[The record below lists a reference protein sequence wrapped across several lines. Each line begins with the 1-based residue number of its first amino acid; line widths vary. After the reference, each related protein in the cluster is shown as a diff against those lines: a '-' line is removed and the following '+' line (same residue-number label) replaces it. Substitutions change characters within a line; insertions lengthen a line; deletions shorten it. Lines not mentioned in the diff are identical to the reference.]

1 MKTERTSKVKD
12 FFAPKQKEKGFF
24 PDKVFEEKEPLKEPD
39 IDLTFNQKSM
49 RLDIEKRNLKDGIQ
63 GWCLSASF
71 I

>member
-1 MKTERTSKVKD
+1 MKD

-49 RLDIEKRNLKDGIQ
+49 RLDIEKKKPKRWNTRMVFI
-63 GWCLSASF
+63 SF
-71 I
+71 LHLIY